1 MLQPEGPHG
10 NGLVFT
16 ASNRVGSAGQ
26 RPAGVPA
33 RPLPGLHRRP
43 APPLWPHP
51 SPSVGLAAPPPS
63 KELCGQQQSCPIVL
77 EGVQERTAADGFWKK
92 VEKIRGKRSEGRRNL
107 PPQSRRCPTHPTLRL
122 RARPRSWGPPAPL
135 HVSRASLGL
144 TLSMGHRGL
153 PQSRSWAPLLS
164 AADEDMDSQSG
175 WVLAWDLTAQRGCR
189 TPEIP
194 ACAHWAVRS
203 T

>member
-107 PPQSRRCPTHPTLRL
+107 PPQSRLLPSLCSHLGEGLEGAVPWRTFPEELPHLRGGGPRPYCRELGTLVLNTGGAHCPWP
-122 RARPRSWGPPAPL
+122 
-135 HVSRASLGL
+135 
-144 TLSMGHRGL
+144 
-153 PQSRSWAPLLS
+153 
-164 AADEDMDSQSG
+164 
-175 WVLAWDLTAQRGCR
+175 
-189 TPEIP
+189 
-194 ACAHWAVRS
+194 
-203 T
+203 